1 MSKWCF
7 WTKSC
12 MLCMIQNKVL
22 AKVPGWQLQDK
33 VPGQPGSPGVFR
45 AKADKSP
52 HWAQVESWLS
62 VLVWRIWQRR
72 RNKER
77 PPHWRCWTTGR
88 TAGCLS
94 RRRAAGWSSTR
105 QLEPGLPGTN
115 MSFSSILFLGRKKI
129 LVSIFTS
136 CSISPSGARL
146 GAVTLSVTGSWIEDE
161 KLICADIIDKHK
173 ISYLFRFP

>member
-72 RNKER
+72 RNKEW

-146 GAVTLSVTGSWIEDE
+146 GAVTLSVTGSWSEDE
-161 KLICADIIDKHK
+161 KLICVDIIDKHK
-173 ISYLFRFP
+173 ICNLWDI